1 MQTILESSNKE
12 TLESKEHFPRLMLK
26 KIRKEVQTGQ
36 TVLHLSNK
44 QEAITEMLSENNLVT
59 KIPELSLEDLQRKTS
74 KLKDL
79 GLTKTEKAFTYV
91 VADLDLEASD
101 NLKEFLLS
109 LAPLVI
115 RPGLIILVAKNL
127 CSWTNKFNL
136 FFNNAPT
143 NFNRPNRALAPNY
156 LRQQALEAGFFPKNR
171 YWQYDDK
178 ILMMLD
184 IPKNV

>member
-1 MQTILESSNKE
+1 MSEK
-12 TLESKEHFPRLMLK
+12 FPRLMLK

-36 TVLHLSNK
+36 TVLHLSQK
-44 QEAITEMLSENNLVT
+44 QNAITDMLAENNLLT
-59 KIPELSLEDLQRKTS
+59 KLDQADLSLEDLQRKTGR
-74 KLKDL
+74 LKDL
-79 GLTKTEKAFTYV
+79 GLTKTEKAFTYI
-91 VADLDLEASD
+91 VADLDLPASD
-101 NLKEFLLS
+101 NLDEFLLS

-143 NFNRPNRALAPNY
+143 NFQRPSRAMAPNH
-156 LRQQALEAGFFPKNR
+156 LRSIALESGFFPKNR

-184 IPKNV
+184 IPKKF